1 MVDFPDPIR
10 PTSTI
15 DRSRIDA
22 GMASGDG
29 RAGLFGF
36 RDMVRAA
43 IPPEPQ
49 GTMVLLRGNWD
60 SELARDG
67 APDDRG
73 GWERQDGRKRRSMKR
88 TTLSLALGLSAAALV
103 LPAIAQ
109 ESLLPEGFG
118 NPVDTPAPRPAPTPS
133 PTPTSPPTNGSAP
146 PAVVPT
152 IGGSASDAAGAD
164 QDEDTEE
171 EAVESGG
178 LKYDLPPGA
187 RRLLTRIGPL
197 TPETGGL
204 APDAF
209 GVRGQYAAAIMRKT
223 NGQLASRWGQI
234 LLRRALASAIDTPP
248 TINGADLAAERA
260 SLLLR
265 MGESTTAR
273 RIVQSV
279 DYDRA
284 SPRLVAAAQQAYLA
298 TADPAGLCPYVPAGL
313 AHGDEHSWRLASA
326 ICAGLSGEAGP
337 AGWAIGRV
345 RSSGRLSNFDILL
358 AERVLGATGAGRRS
372 TTIEWDNVERLTSWR
387 FGMAT
392 ATAIPVP
399 EALRGAAPAYMK
411 GWTVL
416 APMTDM
422 AQRVAAAPEA
432 ATRGVLSSEAYVSLL
447 SAAAGE
453 EEPGEGLVAQ
463 TDRLRAAFGAAA
475 GADRYAAMEGL
486 WSAAGTPV
494 EAYAAMIATARAA
507 AALPPG
513 TDVGED
519 PWQLVGSMLAAGYDA
534 NALAWVP
541 RVEAGSRAWG
551 VLAVGSPRAL
561 GDMSASA
568 VERFSDDDDSADYLR
583 SKFLLA
589 GLAGLGRLDANAT
602 AAAARDLDVD
612 LGRQTR
618 WTRAMM
624 AAAERREPGMVALL
638 AAAGMQGDWSK
649 VPPYHLYHI
658 VRALRDVG
666 LAAEARMIAAEALVR
681 V

>member
-1 MVDFPDPIR
+1 
-10 PTSTI
+10 
-15 DRSRIDA
+15 
-22 GMASGDG
+22 
-29 RAGLFGF
+29 
-36 RDMVRAA
+36 
-43 IPPEPQ
+43 
-49 GTMVLLRGNWD
+49 
-60 SELARDG
+60 
-67 APDDRG
+67 
-73 GWERQDGRKRRSMKR
+73 MKMR
-88 TTLSLALGLSAAALV
+88 MLSLTLGLSGTALAAALI

-118 NPVDTPAPRPAPTPS
+118 NPAETPAPKSSPAPGAAPTPTPAPT
-133 PTPTSPPTNGSAP
+133 NGAAP
-146 PAVVPT
+146 PSVAPT
-152 IGGSASDAAGAD
+152 LGTTTVTPAADAG
-164 QDEDTEE
+164 EE
-171 EAVESGG
+171 EEEGEEVESGG

-223 NGQLASRWGQI
+223 SGQFASRWGQI
-234 LLRRALASAIDTPP
+234 LLRRALASAIDTPD

-284 SPRLVAAAQQAYLA
+284 SPRLVAAAQQVYLA
-298 TADPAGLCPYVPAGL
+298 TADPAGMCPYVPAGL
-313 AHGDEHSWRLASA
+313 AHGDQQTWRLSAA

-345 RSSGRLSNFDILL
+345 RSSGEISNFDVLL

-372 TTIEWDNVERLTSWR
+372 TTIEWDNIDRLTSWR

-392 ATAIPVP
+392 ATAIEVP
-399 EALRGAAPAYMK
+399 ETLRTSAPYYMK

-422 AQRVAAAPEA
+422 ADRIAAAPEA
-432 ATRGVLSSEAYVSLL
+432 AARGVLSNEAYVSLL

-453 EEPGEGLVAQ
+453 EEPAEALAAQ
-463 TDRLRAAFGAAA
+463 TDQLRGAFSLATGAE
-475 GADRYAAMEGL
+475 RYAAMEQL
-486 WSAAGTPV
+486 WSAGGSTAQS
-494 EAYAAMIATARAA
+494 YAAMVATARAA
-507 AALPPG
+507 AALSPSTETG
-513 TDVGED
+513 DD
-519 PWQLVGSMLAAGYDA
+519 PWQLLGSMLAGGYDK
-534 NALAWVP
+534 NALAWAPAVS
-541 RVEAGSRAWG
+541 AGSHAWG

-561 GDMSASA
+561 SGMSAGA
-568 VERFSDDDDSADYLR
+568 VERFSDDDDSADTLR
-583 SKFLLA
+583 SKFLVA
-589 GLAGLGRLDANAT
+589 GLAGLGRLDANA
-602 AAAARDLDVD
+602 AASAASDLSVD
-612 LGRQTR
+612 LGKQTR
-618 WTRAMM
+618 WSRAIM

-638 AAAGMQGDWSK
+638 AAAGMQGEWSQL
-649 VPPYHLYHI
+649 PPYHLYYI
-658 VRALRDVG
+658 VRALREVG
-666 LAAEARMIAAEALVR
+666 LPSEARMIAAEALVR

>member
-1 MVDFPDPIR
+1 
-10 PTSTI
+10 
-15 DRSRIDA
+15 
-22 GMASGDG
+22 
-29 RAGLFGF
+29 
-36 RDMVRAA
+36 
-43 IPPEPQ
+43 
-49 GTMVLLRGNWD
+49 
-60 SELARDG
+60 
-67 APDDRG
+67 
-73 GWERQDGRKRRSMKR
+73 MKKN
-88 TTLSLALGLSAAALV
+88 TLSLTLGLSATALAAILV
-103 LPAIAQ
+103 LPVIAQ

-118 NPVDTPAPRPAPTPS
+118 TPPDTPAPKSSPTPS
-133 PTPTSPPTNGSAP
+133 PAATPTPGSAPTNGAVP
-146 PAVVPT
+146 PPVTPT
-152 IGGSASDAAGAD
+152 LDTTTVGAA
-164 QDEDTEE
+164 DEEGEE
-171 EAVESGG
+171 EEEVESGG

-223 NGQLASRWGQI
+223 SGQFASRWGQI
-234 LLRRALASAIDTPP
+234 LLRRALASAIDTPD

-284 SPRLVAAAQQAYLA
+284 SPRLVAAAQQVYLA
-298 TADPAGLCPYVPAGL
+298 TADPAGMCPYVPAGL
-313 AHGDEHSWRLASA
+313 AHGDQQTWRLSAA

-345 RSSGRLSNFDILL
+345 RSSGKISNFDVLL

-372 TTIEWDNVERLTSWR
+372 TTIEWDNIDRLTSWR

-399 EALRGAAPAYMK
+399 ETLRTAAPYYMK
-411 GWTVL
+411 GWMVL

-422 AQRVAAAPEA
+422 ADRIAAAPEA
-432 ATRGVLSSEAYVSLL
+432 AARGVLSNEAYVSLL
-447 SAAAGE
+447 SAAASE
-453 EEPGEGLVAQ
+453 EEPGETLAAQ
-463 TDRLRAAFGAAA
+463 TEQLRGAFRLATGAE
-475 GADRYAAMEGL
+475 RYAAMEQL
-486 WSAAGTPV
+486 WGAGGNT
-494 EAYAAMIATARAA
+494 AKTYAAMVATARAA
-507 AALPPG
+507 AALSPS
-513 TDVGED
+513 TDTGGD
-519 PWQLVGSMLAAGYDA
+519 PWQLLGSMLAGGYDA

-541 RVEAGSRAWG
+541 SVSVGSRAWG
-551 VLAVGSPRAL
+551 VLAVGSPQAL
-561 GDMSASA
+561 SGMSAGA
-568 VERFSDDDDSADYLR
+568 VERFSDDDDSADTLR

-589 GLAGLGRLDANAT
+589 GLAGLGRLDANA
-602 AAAARDLDVD
+602 AASAASDLSVD
-612 LGRQTR
+612 LGQQTR
-618 WTRAMM
+618 WSRAIM

-649 VPPYHLYHI
+649 VPPYHLYYI

-666 LAAEARMIAAEALVR
+666 LDAEARMIAAEALVR

>member
-1 MVDFPDPIR
+1 
-10 PTSTI
+10 
-15 DRSRIDA
+15 
-22 GMASGDG
+22 
-29 RAGLFGF
+29 
-36 RDMVRAA
+36 
-43 IPPEPQ
+43 
-49 GTMVLLRGNWD
+49 
-60 SELARDG
+60 
-67 APDDRG
+67 
-73 GWERQDGRKRRSMKR
+73 MKR
-88 TTLSLALGLSAAALV
+88 TTLSLALGLSAAVLV

-118 NPVDTPAPRPAPTPS
+118 NPADTPAPRPAPTPAPS
-133 PTPTSPPTNGSAP
+133 PTPGPPVNGSAP
-146 PAVVPT
+146 PVVVPT
-152 IGGSASDAAGAD
+152 VGSADSDAD
-164 QDEDTEE
+164 DDE
-171 EAVESGG
+171 EAGDEEVESGG

-197 TPETGGL
+197 TPATGGM

-223 NGQLASRWGQI
+223 NGQFASRWGQI
-234 LLRRALASAIDTPP
+234 LLRRALASAIDTPA

-265 MGESTTAR
+265 MGESTAAR

-284 SPRLVAAAQQAYLA
+284 TPRLVAAAQQVYLA

-326 ICAGLSGEAGP
+326 ICSGLSGEAGP

-358 AERVLGATGAGRRS
+358 TERVLGATGAGRRS
-372 TTIEWDNVERLTSWR
+372 TTIEWDNVDRLTSWR

-399 EALRGAAPAYMK
+399 DALRAAAPAYMK

-416 APMTDM
+416 APMTDI

-432 ATRGVLSSEAYVSLL
+432 AARGVLSSDAYVSLL

-453 EEPGEGLVAQ
+453 EEPSEALTAQ
-463 TDRLRAAFGAAA
+463 TVQLRTAFSAAA
-475 GADRYAAMEGL
+475 GADRYAAMEEL
-486 WSAAGTPV
+486 WSAARTPA

-513 TDVGED
+513 TDVGGD
-519 PWQLVGSMLAAGYDA
+519 PWQLLGSMLAAGYDA
-534 NALAWVP
+534 NALAWASNVTP
-541 RVEAGSRAWG
+541 GSHAWG

-561 GDMSASA
+561 NGLSAST
-568 VERFSDDDDSADYLR
+568 VERFSNADDSAASLR

-589 GLAGLGRLDANAT
+589 GLAGLGRLDAAAA

-618 WTRAMM
+618 WTRAIA

-649 VPPYHLYHI
+649 VPPYHLYNI
-658 VRALRDVG
+658 VRALREVG